1 MQPMLA
7 LLRTFSWQ
15 DLRHHPWR
23 SAAAVVAVMLGVA
36 LAFAVHVINASALDE
51 FSQAVRA
58 VNGQPDLE
66 LRAMQGSLPEALYG
80 QLATHPQVARAS
92 PVLEVSAVARAA
104 QQAPS
109 APSAPSASAPT
120 ASTPTPPALRPST
133 SGTDTSSAAAQ
144 APTPI
149 RLLGIDALL
158 VPGMAPALMPR
169 PWPGADRFALFAPAT
184 VFLNASA
191 LQALG
196 LPATSRNVAEPAP
209 QIFLQAGLQQ
219 LPVRVAGTVAAGGAP
234 LAVMDIGAAQD
245 LWGRVGQLSRID
257 IQLQPGTDRTAWEQA
272 VRALPGWPG
281 QLVFAQ
287 PGDAAQRISNLSRA
301 YRVNLTVLALV
312 ALFTGAFLVFSVLAL
327 SVAQRAPQFA
337 LLAVLGATPRQ
348 RLALVLTES
357 ALLGLVGSAAGIA
370 LGTALAATALQL
382 LGGDLGGGYFS
393 GVQPALQWSAPAAL
407 AYGTLGVLA
416 ALVGGWWPARA
427 AQGLPPAQTLKGL
440 GAASV
445 QAGSGMVR
453 VGLIAAGALLTRVPP
468 VMGIP
473 LAAYLAIAL
482 LLVGGIALLPWGMAW
497 LLRRLQPLAARHALP
512 LLALERARRM
522 RGTAAIAVGG
532 VVASLSL
539 AVALTVMVSSF
550 RGSVTQWLDAVL
562 PSPLYVRS
570 ALNAPGSDAALLPAG
585 FAEAVAQLPDLERT
599 QPLRA
604 SPVQL
609 DATRPALMVISRPL
623 GPDPAR
629 NLPLVGN
636 ALPVPAGRTGVYVS
650 EAVVDLYGVRPGME
664 WPALSKSFS
673 PLPLAQQA
681 PPAIFFIAGVWRDYA
696 RQSGAVVMDRAVWLQ
711 LTGDARTSD
720 LALWPRE
727 GADLE
732 ALQQSIRGVAVDIAG
747 GAVNADGAPAAAGAS
762 AASESTSTFRSTST
776 SAATSTSTSADNAT
790 ALVEFVSSG
799 TIRER
804 SLRIF
809 DRSFA
814 VTYWLQAVAIGIG
827 LFGVAASF
835 SAQILARRKEFGLL
849 AHLGLTRRQI
859 LAVVAGE
866 GAAWTGVGAV
876 AGMLLGLAVSVVLV
890 HVVNPQ
896 SFHWTMDL
904 EVPLWRLLALSL
916 AVVASG
922 TLTAWVAGRAAAG
935 SDAVMAVKEDW

>member
-1 MQPMLA
+1 MLA

-23 SAAAVVAVMLGVA
+23 SAAAVAAVMLGVA

-66 LRAMQGSLPEALYG
+66 LRAMQGSLPEALYERV
-80 QLATHPQVARAS
+80 ATHPGVTRAS
-92 PVLEVSAVARAA
+92 PLLELSALA
-104 QQAPS
+104 QSSSAGTASPAPGNASS
-109 APSAPSASAPT
+109 APAR
-120 ASTPTPPALRPST
+120 TPLRV
-133 SGTDTSSAAAQ
+133 
-144 APTPI
+144 
-149 RLLGIDALL
+149 LGADALL
-158 VPGMAPALMPR
+158 VPAMAPALAPR
-169 PWPGADRFALFAPAT
+169 PWPGADRMVLFAPAT
-184 VFLNASA
+184 VFLNAAA

-196 LPATSRNVAEPAP
+196 LPTEIGDSRLR
-209 QIFLQAGLQQ
+209 ITLLAGLQS
-219 LPVRVAGTVAAGGAP
+219 LEVEVGGTVAAGGAP

-245 LWGRVGQLSRID
+245 LFGRAGQLSRID
-257 IQLQPGTDRTAWEQA
+257 VQLRPGTDRAAWQRDMQA
-272 VRALPGWPG
+272 QAGWPANAS
-281 QLVFAQ
+281 FAQ

-327 SVAQRAPQFA
+327 SVAQRSPQFA

-348 RLALVLTES
+348 RLLLVLAES
-357 ALLGLVGSAAGIA
+357 AALGLVGSAAGIA
-370 LGTALAATALQL
+370 LGTALAAAALRL

-407 AYGTLGVLA
+407 IYGALGVAA

-427 AQGLPPAQTLKGL
+427 AQQLPPAQTLKGL
-440 GAASV
+440 GAA
-445 QAGSGMVR
+445 
-453 VGLIAAGALLTRVPP
+453 AGAVETPWLGAGLLATGGLLTAVPP
-468 VMGIP
+468 VWGIP
-473 LAAYLAIAL
+473 LAAYVAIAL
-482 LLVGGIALLPWGMAW
+482 LLVGGIALLPWAMARV
-497 LLRRLQPLAARHALP
+497 LHMLQPLAARRVLP

-522 RGTAAIAVGG
+522 RGSAAIAVGG

-570 ALNAPGSDAALLPAG
+570 AQSEAGSEAALLPAG
-585 FAEAVAQLPDLERT
+585 FAEAVARLPGLDRV

-604 SPVQL
+604 SPLQL
-609 DATRPALMVISRPL
+609 EPTRPALMVLSRPL
-623 GPDPAR
+623 GTDPGQH
-629 NLPLVGN
+629 LPLVGEPL
-636 ALPVPAGRTGVYVS
+636 AVPAGRTAVYIS
-650 EAVVDLYGVRPGME
+650 EAVVDLYGLAPGMD
-664 WPALSKSFS
+664 WPALSRSFGAVALD
-673 PLPLAQQA
+673 PIA
-681 PPAIFFIAGVWRDYA
+681 PVAPFFIAGVWRDYA
-696 RQSGAVVMDRAVWLQ
+696 RQSGAVVMDRAVWLA

-720 LALWPRE
+720 LALWPSE
-727 GADLE
+727 GADIV
-732 ALQQSIRGVAVDIAG
+732 ALQQSIRALA
-747 GAVNADGAPAAAGAS
+747 AQMAGAPAGQVGGGANGTPGTPVTAGAS
-762 AASESTSTFRSTST
+762 GT
-776 SAATSTSTSADNAT
+776 SATAPASTHPRGPIASDAQTAG
-790 ALVEFVSSG
+790 ALVEFVSSS

-804 SLRIF
+804 SLHIF

-835 SAQILARRKEFGLL
+835 SAQVLARRKEFGLL

-866 GAAWTGVGAV
+866 GAAWTGVGA
-876 AGMLLGLAVSVVLV
+876 AAGLALGIVVSVVLV

-904 EVPLWRLLALSL
+904 SLPGPRLFALCL
-916 AVVASG
+916 AVIVSG
-922 TLTAWVAGRAAAG
+922 TVTAWLAGRAAAG
-935 SDAVMAVKEDW
+935 RDAVMAVKEDW

>member
-1 MQPMLA
+1 MLA
-7 LLRTFSWQ
+7 LLRNFSWQ

-66 LRAMQGSLPEALYG
+66 LRAMQGNLPEALYG

-92 PVLEVSAVARAA
+92 PVLELSAVARTSQPLARSSTET
-104 QQAPS
+104 S
-109 APSAPSASAPT
+109 ANTGAT
-120 ASTPTPPALRPST
+120 RTPL
-133 SGTDTSSAAAQ
+133 
-144 APTPI
+144 
-149 RLLGIDALL
+149 RLLGVDALL
-158 VPGMAPALMPR
+158 LPTMAPALMPR
-169 PWPGADRFALFAPAT
+169 PWPGADRLALFAPST
-184 VFLNASA
+184 VFLNAAA

-196 LPATSRNVAEPAP
+196 LPNAGAEPAP
-209 QIFLQAGLQQ
+209 QLVLRAGLQE
-219 LPVRVAGTVAAGGAP
+219 LPVRVAGTVVAGGAP

-245 LWGRVGQLSRID
+245 LFARGGQLSRID
-257 IQLQPGTDRTAWEQA
+257 IQLVPGTDRSAWEQA
-272 VRALPGWPG
+272 VRALPGWPA
-281 QLVFAQ
+281 QVVFAQ

-327 SVAQRAPQFA
+327 SVAQRGPQFA

-348 RLALVLTES
+348 RLALVLAES
-357 ALLGLVGSAAGIA
+357 AVLGVIGSAAGIA
-370 LGTALAATALQL
+370 LGTALAAAALRL
-382 LGGDLGGGYFS
+382 LGGDLGGGYFA

-407 AYGTLGVLA
+407 VYGALGVVA
-416 ALVGGWWPARA
+416 ALVGGWWPAQA
-427 AQGLPPAQTLKGL
+427 AQALPPAQTLKGL
-440 GAASV
+440 GAAPA
-445 QAGSGMVR
+445 QSGGGR
-453 VGLIAAGALLTRVPP
+453 VGMLLIATGALLTSAPP
-468 VMGIP
+468 VFGIP
-473 LAAYLAIAL
+473 LAAYVAIGL

-497 LLRRLQPLAARHALP
+497 LLHRLQPLAVRHALA

-585 FAEAVAQLPDLERT
+585 FAEAVAQLPALERT

-604 SPVQL
+604 SPLQL

-623 GPDPAR
+623 GPEPER
-629 NLPLVGN
+629 NLPLVGD
-636 ALPVPAGRTGVYVS
+636 ALPVPAGRSGVYVS
-650 EAVVDLYGVRPGME
+650 EAVVDLYGLRPGME
-664 WPALSKSFS
+664 WPALSKAFR
-673 PLPLAQQA
+673 PLALDNKA
-681 PPAIFFIAGVWRDYA
+681 PAAIFFVAGVWRDYA
-696 RQSGAVVMDRAVWLQ
+696 RQSGAVVMDRSVWLR

-727 GADLE
+727 DADGQ
-732 ALQQSIRGVAVDIAG
+732 ALQQAIRAVAADYANKAAG
-747 GAVNADGAPAAAGAS
+747 GQGPSASGASGAGAPGEDAS
-762 AASESTSTFRSTST
+762 
-776 SAATSTSTSADNAT
+776 T

-866 GAAWTGVGAV
+866 GAAWTGVGAL
-876 AGMLLGLAVSVVLV
+876 AGVLLGLAVSVVLV

-896 SFHWTMDL
+896 SFHWSMDL
-904 EVPLWRLLALSL
+904 DIPAWRLAALCG
-916 AVVASG
+916 AVVVAG
-922 TLTAWVAGRAAAG
+922 TTTAWLAGRAAAG
-935 SDAVMAVKEDW
+935 RDAVMAVKEDW

>member
-1 MQPMLA
+1 MR
-7 LLRTFSWQ
+7 LLLTTFSLQ

-80 QLATHPQVARAS
+80 QLATHPQVASAS
-92 PVLEVSAVARAA
+92 PVLELSAVARAVP
-104 QQAPS
+104 QPPTTQAPQ
-109 APSAPSASAPT
+109 ANPSTPGAASASASPQGT
-120 ASTPTPPALRPST
+120 AL
-133 SGTDTSSAAAQ
+133 
-144 APTPI
+144 
-149 RLLGIDALL
+149 RLLGVDALL
-158 VPGMAPALMPR
+158 LPGMAPALMPR
-169 PWPGADRFALFAPAT
+169 LWPGEERLALFAPAT
-184 VFLNASA
+184 VFLNAAA

-196 LPATSRNVAEPAP
+196 LPVAPRNPAESVPY
-209 QIFLQAGLQQ
+209 ILLQAGLQE

-245 LWGRVGQLSRID
+245 LWGRAGQLSRID
-257 IQLQPGTDRTAWEQA
+257 IQLQPGTDRSAWQQS

-348 RLALVLTES
+348 RLALVLAES
-357 ALLGLVGSAAGIA
+357 AVLGLVGSTAGIA

-393 GVQPALQWSAPAAL
+393 GVQPALQWSATAAL
-407 AYGTLGVLA
+407 AYGVLGVLA

-427 AQGLPPAQTLKGL
+427 AQALPPAQTLKGL
-440 GAASV
+440 GVASA
-445 QAGSGMVR
+445 QAGRSMVG
-453 VGLIAAGALLTRVPP
+453 VVLIAAGALLTRVPP
-468 VMGIP
+468 VAGIP
-473 LAAYLAIAL
+473 LAAYVAIGL

-497 LLRRLQPLAARHALP
+497 LLHRLQPLAARHALT

-629 NLPLVGN
+629 NLPLVGD

-673 PLPLAQQA
+673 PLPLAQQTQ
-681 PPAIFFIAGVWRDYA
+681 PAIFLIAGVWRDYA

-732 ALQQSIRGVAVDIAG
+732 ALQQSIRAVAAAIARGAVDKG
-747 GAVNADGAPAAAGAS
+747 GAPAAAGAS
-762 AASESTSTFRSTST
+762 PASESTAMTTTRSTST
-776 SAATSTSTSADNAT
+776 SAATSTATSTSMSADSAT

-876 AGMLLGLAVSVVLV
+876 AGVLLGLAVSVVLV